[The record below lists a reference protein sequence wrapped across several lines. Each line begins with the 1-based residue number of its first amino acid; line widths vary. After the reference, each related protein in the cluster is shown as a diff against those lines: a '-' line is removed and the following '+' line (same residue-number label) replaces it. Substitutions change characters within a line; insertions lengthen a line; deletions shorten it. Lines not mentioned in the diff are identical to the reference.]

1 MKAFSSK
8 YTLVTLVLVSALAY
22 AGLGYHVQRADF
34 VMLVTIFAIS
44 FSSMVLMLRS
54 DVSEQTW
61 YKVGIFFRAILIF
74 STPVLSQDF
83 YRFIWDGHISILGL
97 NPYLFRPDEIIQNV
111 TTLPN
116 AAFLYQKMG
125 SLSAGHFSNYPP
137 LNQFFFLIAA
147 FIGGKS
153 ILLSTIALRIT
164 IILADIGIYHYG
176 RKILTYL
183 KINTK
188 NIFWY
193 FLNPVVIIELTGNL
207 HFEGVMLFF
216 FIAGMY
222 FLTVN
227 RILLAGLLIGLSI
240 STKLLPLLLL
250 PLFFQYLGLR
260 RSVVFYAIIGGINVL
275 LFIPFVS
282 EALWHN
288 YTKTIALWFT
298 NFEFNASMYYLIREL
313 GFQTLGYNIIQ
324 IFGRMTPWITI
335 CTVLYFSLV
344 KKNHTMASLLRY
356 SLLVL
361 TIYFFISTTIHPWYI
376 INIVLL
382 SLFTTYRF
390 PIFWSFLIILSYSAY
405 SVSPVKENM
414 GWIALEYVVVYT
426 VFVYEVFIKSYD
438 SGGNNGIPEQI
449 EPQ

>member
-1 MKAFSSK
+1 VKAFSSK
-8 YTLVTLVLVSALAY
+8 YTLVALVLVSALAY
-22 AGLGYHVQRADF
+22 ARLGYHMQRADF

-44 FSSMVLMLRS
+44 FSSTVLMLRC
-54 DVSEQTW
+54 DVSESTL
-61 YKVGIFFRAILIF
+61 YKIGIFFRAVLIF
-74 STPVLSQDF
+74 ATPVLSQDF
-83 YRFIWDGHISILGL
+83 YRFIWDGHISLLGF

-116 AAFLYQKMG
+116 AAFLHQKMG

-193 FLNPVVIIELTGNL
+193 FLNPLVITELTGNL

-216 FIAGMY
+216 FIAGIY
-222 FLTVN
+222 FLIKN
-227 RILLAGLLIGLSI
+227 QILLVGLLIGLSI

-260 RSVVFYAIIGGINVL
+260 RSIIFYAIIGGINVL
-275 LFIPFVS
+275 LFLPFIS
-282 EALWHN
+282 EALLDN

-298 NFEFNASMYYLIREL
+298 NFEFNASMYYLIRDL

-324 IFGRMTPWITI
+324 IFGRITPWITI
-335 CTVLYFSLV
+335 LMVLYFSLV
-344 KKNHTMASLLRY
+344 KKNHTIASLLRY

-361 TIYFFISTTIHPWYI
+361 TMYFFISTTIHPWYI
-376 INIVLL
+376 INVVLL
-382 SLFTTYRF
+382 SIFTTYRF

-405 SVSPVKENM
+405 SMSPVKENM
-414 GWIALEYVVVYT
+414 SWIALEYVVVYM
-426 VFVYEVFIKSYD
+426 VFVYEVFLNSFD
-438 SGGNNGIPEQI
+438 SGDSLVPDN
-449 EPQ
+449 

>member
-1 MKAFSSK
+1 
-8 YTLVTLVLVSALAY
+8 
-22 AGLGYHVQRADF
+22 
-34 VMLVTIFAIS
+34 
-44 FSSMVLMLRS
+44 MVLILQS
-54 DVSEQTW
+54 DISESTL
-61 YKVGIFFRAILIF
+61 YKIGIFFRAVLIF
-74 STPVLSQDF
+74 ATPVLSQDF
-83 YRFIWDGHISILGL
+83 YRFIWDGHISLLGF

-116 AAFLYQKMG
+116 AAFLHQKMG

-193 FLNPVVIIELTGNL
+193 FLNPLVITELTGNL

-216 FIAGMY
+216 FIAGIY
-222 FLTVN
+222 FLIKN
-227 RILLAGLLIGLSI
+227 QILLAGLLIGLSI

-260 RSVVFYAIIGGINVL
+260 RSIIFYTIIGVINVL

-282 EALWHN
+282 EALLDN
-288 YTKTIALWFT
+288 YAKTIALWFT

-324 IFGRMTPWITI
+324 IFGRLTPWITI
-335 CTVLYFSLV
+335 FMVLYFSLV
-344 KKNHTMASLLRY
+344 KKNHTIASLLRY

-361 TIYFFISTTIHPWYI
+361 TMYFFISTTIHPWYI

-382 SLFTTYRF
+382 SIFTTYRF
-390 PIFWSFLIILSYSAY
+390 PIFWSFLIIMSYSAY

-414 GWIALEYVVVYT
+414 GWIALEYVVVYMR
-426 VFVYEVFIKSYD
+426 FFYEVFVRKYETGD
-438 SGGNNGIPEQI
+438 SHVPDKFV
-449 EPQ
+449 